1 MRPKMGQNKSPGV
14 RGGFAR
20 LRAAWPALAGFLLAP
35 STAFAAGDAVTQQ
48 LLVLGAVTT
57 GAVALAIAAGLWALA
72 EQNRTGKLRRA
83 LRQSGARTR
92 AAVGERDALL
102 SAGCEALIVWG
113 RDGGAPMNYGA
124 AEAMLEACLG
134 GPEATMV
141 SQALDDL
148 SDRGAGFTLIA
159 HDKDARA
166 FMLRGRAV
174 GGMAAVWLPGGGGR
188 GGGGGRFRAGPGR
201 P

>member
-72 EQNRTGKLRRA
+72 EQSRTGKLRLA

-102 SAGCEALIVWG
+102 SAGREGVIVWG
-113 RDGGAPMNYGA
+113 RDGVGPMTYGN
-124 AEAMLEACLG
+124 AESMLDACLAG
-134 GPEATMV
+134 ADATVV

-148 SDRGAGFTLIA
+148 SDRGLG
-159 HDKDARA
+159 
-166 FMLRGRAV
+166 
-174 GGMAAVWLPGGGGR
+174 
-188 GGGGGRFRAGPGR
+188 
-201 P
+201 